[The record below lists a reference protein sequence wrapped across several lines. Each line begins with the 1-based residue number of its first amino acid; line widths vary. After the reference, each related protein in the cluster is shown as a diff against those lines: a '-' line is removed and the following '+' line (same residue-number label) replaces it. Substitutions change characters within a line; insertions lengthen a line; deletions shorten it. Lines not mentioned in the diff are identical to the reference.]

1 MPSTGPPSSIP
12 IEGVIFDL
20 HYTLVHAGEPELWLD
35 LAWSQLGRP
44 GDAAK
49 ALDSDLLRELYGVLD
64 QAWEIAREVDPTA
77 QRDLDP
83 ATHERVFHTVL
94 GRVPGLDAEL
104 VAALYA
110 TLADVWMPYDDTLPA
125 LRALHDGGCRVVV
138 LSNVGFDVRPVLERT
153 GISGLIAGLVLSY
166 EVGAVKPDPAIF
178 NRALEL
184 IDMDA
189 SRALMV
195 GDNFAD
201 DGAAAALGIRS
212 LILPRTGNGTHGL
225 DAVLRLVG

>member
-1 MPSTGPPSSIP
+1 MPTTEAPSSIP

-20 HYTLVHAGEPELWLD
+20 HYTLVHAGEPEWWLE
-35 LAWSQLGRP
+35 LAWRQLGRP
-44 GDAAK
+44 GETSE
-49 ALDSDLLRELYGVLD
+49 ALDSDLLQELYSVLD
-64 QAWEIAREVDPTA
+64 QAWEIAREVDPSA
-77 QRDLDP
+77 QRDLDS

-94 GRVPGLDAEL
+94 ERVSGLAREL

-110 TLADVWMPYDDTLPA
+110 TLADVWVPYDDTIPTLQ
-125 LRALHDGGCRVVV
+125 ALHDGGCRVVV

-184 IDMDA
+184 IDIDA

-212 LILPRTGNGTHGL
+212 LILPRSDDGIHGL

>member
-1 MPSTGPPSSIP
+1 MSTTEVPASIP

-20 HYTLVHAGEPELWLD
+20 HCTLIHPGEPEAWLD
-35 LAWSQLGRP
+35 LAWGHLNRSEEV
-44 GDAAK
+44 AH
-49 ALDSDLLRELYGVLD
+49 ALPSDVLREIYDVLD
-64 QAWEIAREVDPTA
+64 HAWEIAREVDPTA

-94 GRVPGLDAEL
+94 ERVVGLDAEL

-110 TLADVWMPYDDTLPA
+110 TLADVWRPYDDTLHVLQELDDRGVPVA
-125 LRALHDGGCRVVV
+125 V
-138 LSNVGFDVRPVLERT
+138 LSNVGFDVRPVLDRT
-153 GISGLIAGLVLSY
+153 GLSSLIAGLALSY
-166 EVGAVKPDPAIF
+166 ELGAVKPDAAIF

-184 IDMDA
+184 IDTDA

-201 DGAAAALGIRS
+201 DGAAAAHGIRT
-212 LILPRTGNGTHGL
+212 LILPRTRHSVHGL